1 MNIKHLSL
9 LTTLLALLA
18 SCSSSKTH
26 LTYFEDIQKAERIVD
41 LPPTPTIKIAP
52 DDELFITVNSEEP
65 KATINYNLPMANAGI
80 KAATNMSTAPQQQT
94 YLVNSMGDIDFPIL
108 GTIHVA
114 GMTTE
119 ELQRYLVERIS
130 KDVENPN
137 VMVSLV
143 NFNIS
148 VLGEVTLPG
157 VVKVTRNRF
166 SILDALASCNDMT
179 PYGERSNVLLIR
191 ENNGKQ
197 ERVILDLN
205 SSDLLTSPY
214 YYLQP
219 NDYIYVAPNNIRKGN
234 AKYDQSKS
242 YNVQVTSTIVS
253 AASVIASLIIALAV
267 NR

>member
-1 MNIKHLSL
+1 MNIKHFCMFVALM
-9 LTTLLALLA
+9 ALLA

-26 LTYFEDIQKAERIVD
+26 LTYFEDIDKVERIVD
-41 LPPTPTIKIAP
+41 LPPTPTIRIAP

-65 KATINYNLPMANAGI
+65 KATIAYNLPMANAGI

-94 YLVNSMGDIDFPIL
+94 YLVNSEGDINFPIL
-108 GTIHVA
+108 GKIHVA

-119 ELQRYLVERIS
+119 ELQKYLVERIS

-137 VMVSLV
+137 VMVSLM
-143 NFNIS
+143 NFNVS

-166 SILDALASCNDMT
+166 SILDALASCNDLT
-179 PYGERSNVLLIR
+179 PYGERSHVLLIR

-205 SSDLLTSPY
+205 SADLLTSPY

>member
-1 MNIKHLSL
+1 MNIKHFCLFVAL
-9 LTTLLALLA
+9 MALLA

-26 LTYFEDIQKAERIVD
+26 LTYFEDIEKAERVVD
-41 LPPTPTIKIAP
+41 LPPTPTIRIAP

-65 KATINYNLPMANAGI
+65 KATIAYNLPMANAGI

-94 YLVNSMGDIDFPIL
+94 YLVNSEGNINFPIL

-130 KDVENPN
+130 KDVENPS

-143 NFNIS
+143 NFNVS
-148 VLGEVTLPG
+148 VLGEVTMPG

-166 SILDALASCNDMT
+166 SILDALASCNDLT
-179 PYGERSNVLLIR
+179 PYGERSHVLLIR

-205 SSDLLTSPY
+205 SADLLTSPY

-253 AASVIASLIIALAV
+253 AVSVIASLIIALAI

>member
-1 MNIKHLSL
+1 MNIKHFCLFVAL
-9 LTTLLALLA
+9 MALLA

-26 LTYFEDIQKAERIVD
+26 LTYFEDIDKVERIAD
-41 LPPTPTIKIAP
+41 LPPTPTIRIAP

-65 KATINYNLPMANAGI
+65 KATIAYNLPMANAGI

-94 YLVNSMGDIDFPIL
+94 YLVNSEGDINFPIL
-108 GTIHVA
+108 GKIHVA

-119 ELQRYLVERIS
+119 ELQKYLVGRIS
-130 KDVENPN
+130 KDVENPS

-143 NFNIS
+143 NFNVS
-148 VLGEVTLPG
+148 VLGEVTQPG
-157 VVKVTRNRF
+157 VIKVTRNRF
-166 SILDALASCNDMT
+166 SILDALASCHDLT

-205 SSDLLTSPY
+205 SADLLTSPY

>member
-1 MNIKHLSL
+1 MNIKHFCLFVAL
-9 LTTLLALLA
+9 MALLA

-26 LTYFEDIQKAERIVD
+26 LTYFEDIDKVERIVD
-41 LPPTPTIKIAP
+41 LPPTPTIRIAP
-52 DDELFITVNSEEP
+52 DDELFISVNSEEP
-65 KATINYNLPMANAGI
+65 KATIAYNLPMANAGI

-94 YLVNSMGDIDFPIL
+94 YLVNSEGDINFPIL
-108 GTIHVA
+108 GKIHVA

-119 ELQRYLVERIS
+119 ELQKYLVERIS

-137 VMVSLV
+137 VMVSLM
-143 NFNIS
+143 NFNVS

-166 SILDALASCNDMT
+166 SILDALASCNDLT
-179 PYGERSNVLLIR
+179 PYGERSHVLLIR

-205 SSDLLTSPY
+205 SADLLTSPY